1 MIYQVKAKLCQEK
14 GPNELENHLMK
25 EFKGL
30 NIYPDDNFVD
40 VNPIGQGEFGVVEK
54 AILLDGSARHPVA
67 LKTVKNSSDRTAI
80 VSTYIIGHT
89 SNESRIFFTIN
100 LYLKI
105 FTLFIDL
112 LQAKL
117 EDEMKIMQCMD
128 YHTHIVNLQG
138 FKINQPDPTFSMV
151 LEYCSKGSLFKYLGK
166 Y

>member
-67 LKTVKNSSDRTAI
+67 LKTVKNSSDRSAI
-80 VSTYIIGHT
+80 VSILQDIPAMNHNNYSLQSTFILRFSLY
-89 SNESRIFFTIN
+89 SLIFCRPN
-100 LYLKI
+100 
-105 FTLFIDL
+105 
-112 LQAKL
+112 
-117 EDEMKIMQCMD
+117 
-128 YHTHIVNLQG
+128 
-138 FKINQPDPTFSMV
+138 
-151 LEYCSKGSLFKYLGK
+151 
-166 Y
+166 

>member
-1 MIYQVKAKLCQEK
+1 
-14 GPNELENHLMK
+14 MK

-80 VSTYIIGHT
+80 VSTS
-89 SNESRIFFTIN
+89 SNESRLFFAIN

-105 FTLFIDL
+105 FTLF
-112 LQAKL
+112 
-117 EDEMKIMQCMD
+117 M
-128 YHTHIVNLQG
+128 T
-138 FKINQPDPTFSMV
+138 
-151 LEYCSKGSLFKYLGK
+151 
-166 Y
+166 

>member
-1 MIYQVKAKLCQEK
+1 MQNTLLILLPIHISRVIYQVKAKLCQEK

-80 VSTYIIGHT
+80 VSI
-89 SNESRIFFTIN
+89 
-100 LYLKI
+100 L
-105 FTLFIDL
+105 
-112 LQAKL
+112 
-117 EDEMKIMQCMD
+117 
-128 YHTHIVNLQG
+128 
-138 FKINQPDPTFSMV
+138 
-151 LEYCSKGSLFKYLGK
+151 
-166 Y
+166 